1 MIKLMAKGINK
12 IYNPKNREPVYALK
26 DVNLNVED
34 GEFAVIVGPS
44 GCGKSTFVNIVGGL
58 LKPSSGELIVDG
70 KVIDGAGAD
79 RGMVFQGYSLFP
91 WLTVKENIGFGLKIR
106 HKNKKEID
114 DIVSEY
120 INLVGLNE
128 FADALPKS
136 LSGGMKQRVAI
147 ARTLAN
153 NPAILLM
160 DEPFGA
166 LDAQTRLVM
175 QEFLSKIV
183 AKTKK
188 TVLFIT
194 HDIDEAILL
203 GDKIYVMTK
212 RPGFIQ
218 KCINIDCD
226 RERTHK
232 MLLEPKFATIKEEIF
247 DMLWQES
254 VKMAT
259 KCAV

>member
-1 MIKLMAKGINK
+1 MAKLIADKINK
-12 IYNPKNREPVYALK
+12 VYKGKDGSPIYALRNV
-26 DVNLNVED
+26 DLTVND

-44 GCGKSTFVNIVGGL
+44 GCGKSTFVNIIGGL
-58 LKPSSGELIVDG
+58 LEQSSGSLTVDG
-70 KVIDGAGAD
+70 REVKGPGAD

-91 WLTVKENIGFGLKIR
+91 WLTVRENVGFGLKVQ
-106 HKNKKEID
+106 KKPQAEID
-114 DIVSEY
+114 KVVSEY
-120 INLVGLNE
+120 IELVGLGE
-128 FADALPKS
+128 FADTLPKA

-175 QEFLSKIV
+175 QEFLAKI
-183 AKTKK
+183 AAAAHK

-218 KCINIDCD
+218 RCIHIKYDG
-226 RERTHK
+226 ERNHK
-232 MLLEPKFATIKEEIF
+232 MLLERSFMDIKAEIF
-247 DMLWQES
+247 EMLWQES
-254 VKMAT
+254 VNA
-259 KCAV
+259 ASR

>member
-1 MIKLMAKGINK
+1 MDKLRAENINK
-12 IYNPKNREPVYALK
+12 IYKLKNGEEVYALK
-26 DVNLNVED
+26 NVNISVED

-44 GCGKSTFVNIVGGL
+44 GCGKSTFINIAGGL
-58 LKPSSGELIVDG
+58 LPQTSGTLKVDDKEVSG
-70 KVIDGAGAD
+70 PGAD

-91 WLTVKENIGFGLKIR
+91 WLTVKENISFGLKIR
-106 HKNKKEID
+106 KVDEHEID
-114 DIVSEY
+114 RIVSEY
-120 INLVGLNE
+120 MDLVGLKD
-128 FADALPKS
+128 FANALPKS

-153 NPAILLM
+153 NPAVLLM

-166 LDAQTRLVM
+166 LDAQTRVIM
-175 QEFLSKIV
+175 QEFLAKIV
-183 AKTKK
+183 KKTKK

-218 KCINIDCD
+218 RCIDVEYD
-226 RERTHK
+226 GERNHK
-232 MLLEPKFATIKEEIF
+232 MLLKPEFMKMKEEIF
-247 DMLWQES
+247 DMLWQET
-254 VKMAT
+254 AAI
-259 KCAV
+259 AVH

>member
-1 MIKLMAKGINK
+1 MAKLIAEKINK
-12 IYNPKNREPVYALK
+12 VYKDKDGNLVYALRNV
-26 DVNLNVED
+26 DLMVND

-58 LKPSSGELIVDG
+58 LEQTSGKLTVDG
-70 KVIDGAGAD
+70 HEVRGPGAD

-91 WLTVKENIGFGLKIR
+91 WLTVKENVGFGLKVQ
-106 HKNKKEID
+106 KKPADEIEK
-114 DIVSEY
+114 IVSEY
-120 INLVGLNE
+120 INLVGLKE
-128 FADALPKS
+128 FADTLPKA

-153 NPAILLM
+153 DPAILLM

-175 QEFLSKIV
+175 QEFLARIV
-183 AKTKK
+183 SATHK

-203 GDKIYVMTK
+203 GDNIYVMTK

-218 KCINIDCD
+218 RCIHIEYDG
-226 RERTHK
+226 ERNHK
-232 MLLEPKFATIKEEIF
+232 MLLEPKFVDVKAEIF
-247 DMLWQES
+247 EMLWQES
-254 VKMAT
+254 VNVASK
-259 KCAV
+259 